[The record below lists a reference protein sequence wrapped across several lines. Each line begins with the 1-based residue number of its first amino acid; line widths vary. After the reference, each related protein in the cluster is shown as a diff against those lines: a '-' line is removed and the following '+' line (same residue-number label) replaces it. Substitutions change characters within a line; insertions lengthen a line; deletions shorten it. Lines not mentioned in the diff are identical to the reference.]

1 MRLISI
7 GCIYLLKSSEAERC
21 ILPDDVHQKPPAR
34 TDCAKTAPKSS
45 SAQSGH
51 LADQQKYHSHVS
63 VLLRKGAF
71 KVFRFQSPPRRLPLA
86 FAHAQNALSHLP
98 VSKTPLQACMHP
110 MRLSCSLEP
119 KAALRDCLHPGHSFA
134 LAEPKATL
142 CVGLYPNRP
151 LEPACAQNPSCPPE
165 SKAALRGCLNPRLP
179 FTITRIQSRS
189 CHPGSKDPSRVRPS
203 LKHPSCS
210 PKS

>member
-7 GCIYLLKSSEAERC
+7 GRIYLLKSSEAERC
-21 ILPDDVHQKPPAR
+21 ILPDDAHRKPAAR
-34 TDCAKTAPKSS
+34 ADRAKTAPKSNS
-45 SAQSGH
+45 TQSEH
-51 LADQQKYHSHVS
+51 LAGQQEYHAYVS

-71 KVFRFQSPPRRLPLA
+71 KVFRFQSAPRRRPLA
-86 FAHAQNALSHLP
+86 FAHAQNALFHPP

-110 MRLSCSLEP
+110 KRLSCSPEP
-119 KAALRDCLHPGHSFA
+119 KATPCDYLHPGRSFA

-151 LEPACAQNPSCPPE
+151 LEPACAQSPSCPPE

-179 FTITRIQSRS
+179 FTITRIQSHS
-189 CHPGSKDPSRVRPS
+189 CHPGSKDPPRVRPS

>member
-7 GCIYLLKSSEAERC
+7 GRIYLLKSSEAERC
-21 ILPDDVHQKPPAR
+21 ILPDDAHQKPPAR
-34 TDCAKTAPKSS
+34 ADCTKTAPKSS

-51 LADQQKYHSHVS
+51 LAGQQEYHSYVS

-71 KVFRFQSPPRRLPLA
+71 KVFRFQSAPRRRPLA
-86 FAHAQNALSHLP
+86 FAHAQNALFHLP

-110 MRLSCSLEP
+110 KRLSCSP
-119 KAALRDCLHPGHSFA
+119 
-134 LAEPKATL
+134 EPKATL
-142 CVGLYPNRP
+142 EL
-151 LEPACAQNPSCPPE
+151 ACTQSLFMPPE
-165 SKAALRGCLNPRLP
+165 SKAALRSCLNPRLP
-179 FTITRIQSRS
+179 FTIARIQSPS
-189 CHPGSKDPSRVRPS
+189 CHPGSKDPPRVRPS